1 MGELKPYLAMFVVQL
16 IYAGLTL
23 LSKAVFNGGMNTFV
37 FIFYR
42 QVIGAAIL
50 VPLALILEKKRVVP
64 VSLSFLT
71 FCKIFVSSFFGLTLT
86 LNMQAI
92 ALVYTSATL
101 AAAIVNSLPASAF
114 FFAVLLRMEKVNIRT
129 KGGITKIGSVFLC
142 LVGVATVAFYKGPQ
156 LRIVH
161 YHNHHSLHH
170 EDQFSSG
177 KRWILGSL
185 LLFLS
190 VIIWSLWLVIQV
202 EPLVLHICA
211 IPTYARVKNDGNKFN
226 DIYDCTHTD
235 PKREQAHILKIYPA
249 KLKFTSLQCLSSSIQ
264 SFVIAITFERDIEKW
279 KLGWDMKLLAV
290 VYCGTLVTG
299 LIYYLQAWAIQ
310 KRGPVFP
317 AMWNPLSFLIA
328 TTGSIFLLGEPLRF
342 GSVLGGIVLILS
354 LYSVLWAKSREGVS
368 HHQNCLPIKE
378 CVEVKTEATSMEPQ

>member
-16 IYAGLTL
+16 IYSGLTL

-101 AAAIVNSLPASAF
+101 AAAIVNSLPASTF

-129 KGGITKIGSVFLC
+129 KGGITKIGSGFLC

-190 VIIWSLWLVIQV
+190 VIIWSLWLVIQ
-202 EPLVLHICA
+202 A
-211 IPTYARVKNDGNKFN
+211 
-226 DIYDCTHTD
+226 
-235 PKREQAHILKIYPA
+235 QILKSYPA
-249 KLKFTSLQCLSSSIQ
+249 KLKFSSLQCLSSSIQ
-264 SFVIAITFERDIEKW
+264 SFGIAIAFERDIEKW
-279 KLGWDMKLLAV
+279 KLGWDVKLLAV

-299 LIYYLQAWAIQ
+299 LIYYLQAWAIE

-317 AMWNPLSFLIA
+317 AMWNPLSFVIA
-328 TTGSIFLLGEPLRF
+328 TAGSIFLLGEPLRL

-354 LYSVLWAKSREGVS
+354 LYSVLWTKSREGVS
-368 HHQNCLPIKE
+368 HHQNSLPIKE
-378 CVEVKTEATSMEPQ
+378 CVEVKTEGTSMESQ